1 MVKVRTLVRTFFTMR
16 IKSNPIEILMLSHP
30 LFRML
35 VTILFLFNSL
45 FPLWYQSTE
54 FWWITMILSIRPLYE
69 SVKVE
74 VKTMLERCGEER

>member
-1 MVKVRTLVRTFFTMR
+1 
-16 IKSNPIEILMLSHP
+16 MLSHP

-45 FPLWYQSTE
+45 FPLWYQSAE

-74 VKTMLERCGEER
+74 VKRCEDVEKNDDWNIKYLKENFQQ